1 MASEYE
7 ELVDKALA
15 GDAEAAVEL
24 KEKYSGSNLRD
35 QAETSS
41 KKLQEWAPLVKQQ
54 RLQEAVAALP
64 EELRSYSVSLEDLGE
79 VPPEGITTELVKS
92 KAEAKQTAV
101 LKLRQQAATDAGF
114 ETVEEYEQALSAIR
128 KQKETTVKVT
138 ELVGA
143 AIGSSG
149 GVVPSEAPKEPH
161 EQMFDAHEAARK
173 SGKTQ
178 DYAIGEGIEALFTAQ
193 APVEGEG

>member
-92 KAEAKQTAV
+92 KAEAKQAAV

-128 KQKETTVKVT
+128 KQKEATVKAT

-149 GVVPSEAPKEPH
+149 GVVPPEAPKEPH

>member
-92 KAEAKQTAV
+92 KAEAKQAAV

-149 GVVPSEAPKEPH
+149 GVVPPEAPKEPH

>member
-128 KQKETTVKVT
+128 KQKEATVKAT

-149 GVVPSEAPKEPH
+149 GVVPPEAPKEPH

>member
-128 KQKETTVKVT
+128 KQKEATVKAT

-149 GVVPSEAPKEPH
+149 GVVPPEAPKEPH

-178 DYAIGEGIEALFTAQ
+178 DYAMGEGIEALFTAQ